1 MTQHFAVGLG
11 HFSGRINA
19 GLVDD
24 DDDGRMRFTSKE
36 DCTDQALIAV
46 AAYVLRQ
53 GGDVTITDELGNTV
67 TVNVDAGQPTE

>member
-36 DCTDQALIAV
+36 DCTDQALIAA
-46 AAYVLRQ
+46 AAYTVLH
-53 GGDVTITDELGNTV
+53 GGEVTVTDELGHTV
-67 TVNVDAGQPTE
+67 RIQVKSA